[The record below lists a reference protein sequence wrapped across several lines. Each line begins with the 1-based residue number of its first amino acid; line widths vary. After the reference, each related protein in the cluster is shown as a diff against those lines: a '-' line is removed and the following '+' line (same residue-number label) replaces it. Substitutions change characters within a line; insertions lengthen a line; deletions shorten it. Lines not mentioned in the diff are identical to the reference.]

1 MGVRKNIWI
10 LIGALDEANDEY
22 DNKIAQTLA
31 RHINRMPH
39 WIRFIITSRNDSK
52 VRLPLQQYNP
62 QVLDLDRFIT
72 NKNKEDMIEFLKG
85 ELSDFSPTVEQC
97 LKIVEKSEGVFL
109 YLQLTTEELNKGL
122 YSLDKL
128 EDLPNGI
135 NDYYYNLFTRIISKK
150 SSVLSG
156 TSGSCITNYLVVHA
170 GDGCSTS
177 TILF

>member
-1 MGVRKNIWI
+1 
-10 LIGALDEANDEY
+10 
-22 DNKIAQTLA
+22 
-31 RHINRMPH
+31 
-39 WIRFIITSRNDSK
+39 
-52 VRLPLQQYNP
+52 
-62 QVLDLDRFIT
+62 
-72 NKNKEDMIEFLKG
+72 MIEFLKG

-135 NDYYYNLFTRIISKK
+135 NDYYYISKK